1 MVTTNLENLEAE
13 VKMLLDVN
21 KLEEKDF
28 KNTYTEIFA
37 QADTWEEV
45 YGLYEER
52 QSEIEKFLSNFDKD
66 TKVIFTGAGT
76 SEYVGNIACDYLK
89 SHGDFDFES
98 IATTDLVSAPYLH
111 FKKDVKTVLVS
122 FARSGNSPESI
133 AAVKL
138 GDQIVDDFYNLAITC
153 AHDGK
158 LAVDLKDDPNSYVF
172 LNPEITNDKGFAM
185 TNSFSSMLLATLLI
199 FDTSLDNKK
208 EIVDK
213 LSKIAR
219 NTYEKAGEIEKLID
233 FDFDRVAY
241 LGSGP
246 LGKLTKEARLKIL
259 ELTAGEVVTIFDSS
273 MGFRHGPKSFI
284 NDKTLVVSF
293 VSANEYTRKY
303 DLDILDEIKA
313 DGIAP
318 KIIAVTNEDFDRD
331 YQFVL
336 ESQGLEDAYLA
347 VGYAVI
353 AQLISL
359 ITSLRV
365 GNTPDNPSKSHTV
378 NRVVKGV
385 TIHEYK

>member
-1 MVTTNLENLEAE
+1 
-13 VKMLLDVN
+13 MLLDVN
-21 KLEEKDF
+21 KLEERDF

-52 QSEIEKFLSNFDKD
+52 KAEIEKFLASFDKD

-76 SEYVGNIACDYLK
+76 SEYVGNIAQDYLK
-89 SHGDFDFES
+89 THGDFDFES

-111 FKKDVKTVLVS
+111 FKKNQKTLLVS
-122 FARSGNSPESI
+122 FARSGNSPESL

-138 GDQIVDDFYNLAITC
+138 GEQIVDDFYNLPITC

-158 LAVDLKDDPNSYVF
+158 LAVNLKDDKNSYVF
-172 LNPEITNDKGFAM
+172 LNPPITNDKGFAM
-185 TNSFSSMLLATLLI
+185 TNSFSSMLLAALLI
-199 FDTSLDNKK
+199 FDTSLEDKK
-208 EIVDK
+208 DLVEK
-213 LSKIAR
+213 LAAIAR
-219 NTYEKAGEIEKLID
+219 DTYEKAEEIEKLVD

-259 ELTAGEVVTIFDSS
+259 ELTAGDVVTIFDSS

-293 VSANEYTRKY
+293 VSANDYTRKY

-318 KIIAVTNEDFDRD
+318 KIIAVTNEDVDRD
-331 YQFVL
+331 YQFIL
-336 ESQGLEDAYLA
+336 ESQGINDSYLA
-347 VGYAVI
+347 VAYVVI

>member
-1 MVTTNLENLEAE
+1 
-13 VKMLLDVN
+13 MLLDVN
-21 KLEEKDF
+21 KLEERDF

-52 QSEIEKFLSNFDKD
+52 KADIEKFLANFDKD

-76 SEYVGNIACDYLK
+76 SEYVGNIAQDYLK
-89 SHGDFDFES
+89 THGDFDFES

-111 FKKDVKTVLVS
+111 FKKDQKTLLVS
-122 FARSGNSPESI
+122 FARSGNSPESL

-138 GDQIVDDFYNLAITC
+138 GEQIVDDFYNLPITC

-158 LAVDLKDDPNSYVF
+158 LAVNLKDDPNSYVF
-172 LNPEITNDKGFAM
+172 LNPAITNDKGFAM
-185 TNSFSSMLLATLLI
+185 TNSFSSMLLASLLI
-199 FDTSLDNKK
+199 FDTSLENKK
-208 EIVDK
+208 DLVE
-213 LSKIAR
+213 KIAGIAR
-219 NTYEKAGEIEKLID
+219 EIYARAEEIENLVN

-293 VSANEYTRKY
+293 VSSNDYTRKY
-303 DLDILDEIKA
+303 DLDVLDEIKA

-318 KIIAVTNEDFDRD
+318 KIIAVTNEDVDRD
-331 YQFVL
+331 YQFILKSEGVR
-336 ESQGLEDAYLA
+336 DAYLA
-347 VGYAVI
+347 VAYIVI

>member
-1 MVTTNLENLEAE
+1 
-13 VKMLLDVN
+13 MLLDAN
-21 KLEEKDF
+21 KLEERDF

-52 QSEIEKFLSNFDKD
+52 KADIEKFLANFDKD

-76 SEYVGNIACDYLK
+76 SEYVGNIAQDYLK
-89 SHGDFDFES
+89 THGDFDFES

-111 FKKDVKTVLVS
+111 FKKDQKTLLVS
-122 FARSGNSPESI
+122 FARSGNSPESL

-138 GDQIVDDFYNLAITC
+138 GEQIVYDFYNLPITC

-158 LAVDLKDDPNSYVF
+158 LAVNLKDDPNSYVF
-172 LNPEITNDKGFAM
+172 LNPAITNDKGFAM
-185 TNSFSSMLLATLLI
+185 TNSFSSMLLASLLI
-199 FDTSLDNKK
+199 FDTSLENKK
-208 EIVDK
+208 DLVE
-213 LSKIAR
+213 KIAGIAR
-219 NTYEKAGEIEKLID
+219 ETYARAEEIEKLID

-293 VSANEYTRKY
+293 VSGNDYTRQY

-318 KIIAVTNEDFDRD
+318 KIIAVTNEDVNRD
-331 YQFVL
+331 YQFIL
-336 ESQGLEDAYLA
+336 KSEGLRDAYLA

>member
-1 MVTTNLENLEAE
+1 
-13 VKMLLDVN
+13 MLLDVN
-21 KLEEKDF
+21 KLEERDF

-52 QSEIEKFLSNFDKD
+52 KADIEKFLANFDKD

-76 SEYVGNIACDYLK
+76 SEYVGNIAQDYLK
-89 SHGDFDFES
+89 THGDFDFES

-111 FKKDVKTVLVS
+111 FKKDQKTLLVS
-122 FARSGNSPESI
+122 FARSGNSPESL

-138 GDQIVDDFYNLAITC
+138 GEQIVNDFYNLPITC

-158 LAVDLKDDPNSYVF
+158 LAVNLKDDPNSYVF
-172 LNPEITNDKGFAM
+172 LNPAITNDKGFAM
-185 TNSFSSMLLATLLI
+185 TNSFSSMLLASLLI
-199 FDTSLDNKK
+199 FDTSLENKK
-208 EIVDK
+208 ELVEK
-213 LSKIAR
+213 LAGIAR
-219 NTYEKAGEIEKLID
+219 ETYARAEEIEKLID

-293 VSANEYTRKY
+293 VSGNDYTRQY

-318 KIIAVTNEDFDRD
+318 KIIAVTNEDVNRD
-331 YQFVL
+331 YQFIL
-336 ESQGLEDAYLA
+336 KSEGLRDAYLA

>member
-1 MVTTNLENLEAE
+1 
-13 VKMLLDVN
+13 MLLDVN

-37 QADTWEEV
+37 QADTWEDV
-45 YGLYEER
+45 FRLYEER
-52 QSEIEKFLSNFDKD
+52 KSEIEKFLSNFDKD

-111 FKKDVKTVLVS
+111 FKKNQKTLLVS

-138 GDQIVDDFYNLAITC
+138 CDQIVDDSYNLAITC

-172 LNPEITNDKGFAM
+172 LNPAITNDKGFAM

-199 FDTSLDNKK
+199 FDTSLENKK
-208 EIVDK
+208 DIVKK
-213 LSKIAR
+213 LSDNAR
-219 NTYEKAGEIEKLID
+219 EIYDRADEIEKLVD
-233 FDFDRVAY
+233 FDFNRVAY

-246 LGKLTKEARLKIL
+246 LSKLTKEARLKIL

-273 MGFRHGPKSFI
+273 MGFRHGPKSFVD
-284 NDKTLVVSF
+284 DKTLVVSF
-293 VSANEYTRKY
+293 VSENDYTQQY

-313 DGIAP
+313 DRIAP
-318 KIIAVTNEDFDRD
+318 KIIAVTNEDVNRD
-331 YQFVL
+331 YQFIL
-336 ESQGLEDAYLA
+336 ESQDINDCYLA
-347 VGYAVI
+347 VSYVVL

>member
-1 MVTTNLENLEAE
+1 
-13 VKMLLDVN
+13 MLLDVN
-21 KLEEKDF
+21 KLEDRDF

-37 QADTWEEV
+37 QADTWEDV

-52 QSEIEKFLSNFDKD
+52 KTEIENFLANFDKD

-76 SEYVGNIACDYLK
+76 SEYVGNIAQDYLK
-89 SHGDFDFES
+89 THGDFDFES

-111 FKKDVKTVLVS
+111 FKKDQKTLLVS
-122 FARSGNSPESI
+122 FARSGNSPESL

-138 GDQIVDDFYNLAITC
+138 GEQIVDDFYNLPITC

-158 LAVDLKDDPNSYVF
+158 LAVNLKDDPNSYVF
-172 LNPEITNDKGFAM
+172 LNPAITNDKGFAM
-185 TNSFSSMLLATLLI
+185 TNSFSSMLLASLLI
-199 FDTSLDNKK
+199 FDTSLENKK
-208 EIVDK
+208 DLVEK
-213 LSKIAR
+213 LAGIAR
-219 NTYEKAGEIEKLID
+219 ETYARAEEIEKLID

-293 VSANEYTRKY
+293 VSANDYTRQY

-318 KIIAVTNEDFDRD
+318 KIIAVTNEDVGRD
-331 YQFVL
+331 YQFIL
-336 ESQGLEDAYLA
+336 ESEGLRDAYLA
-347 VGYAVI
+347 VAYAVI

>member
-1 MVTTNLENLEAE
+1 
-13 VKMLLDVN
+13 MLLDVN
-21 KLEEKDF
+21 KLEERDF

-52 QSEIEKFLSNFDKD
+52 KAEIEKFLAGFDKD

-76 SEYVGNIACDYLK
+76 SEYVGNIAQDYLK
-89 SHGDFDFES
+89 THGDFDFES

-111 FKKDVKTVLVS
+111 FKKDQKTLLVS
-122 FARSGNSPESI
+122 FARSGNSPESL

-138 GDQIVDDFYNLAITC
+138 GEQIVDDFYNLPITC

-158 LAVDLKDDPNSYVF
+158 LAVNLKDDKNSYVF
-172 LNPEITNDKGFAM
+172 LNPAITNDKGFAM
-185 TNSFSSMLLATLLI
+185 TNSFSSMLLAALLI
-199 FDTSLDNKK
+199 FDTSLEDKK
-208 EIVDK
+208 DLVEK
-213 LSKIAR
+213 LAAIAR
-219 NTYEKAGEIEKLID
+219 DTYEKAEEIEKLVD

-259 ELTAGEVVTIFDSS
+259 ELTAGDVVTIFDSS

-293 VSANEYTRKY
+293 VSANDYTRKY

-318 KIIAVTNEDFDRD
+318 KIIAVTNEDVDRD
-331 YQFVL
+331 YQFIL
-336 ESQGLEDAYLA
+336 DSQGINDAYLA
-347 VGYAVI
+347 VAYVVI